1 MKRALALASATLLTL
16 ASDVALACPV
26 CAQRDEG
33 GVMRYAALGVLVVMP
48 WLVALA
54 VAGFIRRERLAVLA
68 ATSVEGEV

>member
-1 MKRALALASATLLTL
+1 
-16 ASDVALACPV
+16 
-26 CAQRDEG
+26 
-33 GVMRYAALGVLVVMP
+33 MRYAALGVLVVMP